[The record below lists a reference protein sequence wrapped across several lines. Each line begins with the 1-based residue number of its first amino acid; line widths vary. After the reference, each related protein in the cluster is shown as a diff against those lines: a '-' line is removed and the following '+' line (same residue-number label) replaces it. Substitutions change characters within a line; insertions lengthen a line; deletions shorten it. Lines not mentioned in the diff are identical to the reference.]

1 MNPLSRQLHWENW
14 RWHLVQNYSVSFCIF
29 CVSVVFRDLQ
39 WFVTNKTAVTSCS
52 LVTSWMV
59 TKILI
64 HISTTTL
71 LGTSRAVLLNPFSII
86 CGALQVRN
94 IDKVKP
100 AGVSHPALYCTG
112 ASQGKYGWVMRVIL
126 VMLKKIKHNINCAQK
141 YRVRNRRNYFS
152 LIWFKD
158 FKISA
163 LMKEFVLSL
172 ELLFNNG
179 I

>member
-1 MNPLSRQLHWENW
+1 
-14 RWHLVQNYSVSFCIF
+14 
-29 CVSVVFRDLQ
+29 
-39 WFVTNKTAVTSCS
+39 
-52 LVTSWMV
+52 MV

-71 LGTSRAVLLNPFSII
+71 LGTSIAVLLNSFSII

-94 IDKVKP
+94 INKVKP
-100 AGVSHPALYCTG
+100 AGVSHPVLYCTG
-112 ASQGKYGWVMRVIL
+112 ASQEKYGLVMRVIL
-126 VMLKKIKHNINCAQK
+126 VRWKKLKHNINCAQK
-141 YRVRNRRNYFS
+141 YRVRNRKNYFR
-152 LIWFKD
+152 LIRFKD
-158 FKISA
+158 FKISV